1 MLGLIE
7 NFFTKG
13 IAGFSLTRYSLL
25 LLIPLALSAIVHI
38 WNPFGFPSIHND
50 EAHYMRR
57 TMQVLEGLGPQE
69 TSATYASPF
78 DHPYFGQTFLASVL
92 SILGYPD
99 SLTPFDT
106 NFVDIVQSMESLY
119 SIPRIIMGSLAIVDT
134 LLIYLICKR
143 RYDKRIG
150 FMAAILFAV
159 MPIGWMSKRIVL
171 DSIMLPF
178 VLLAIYFALSRVN
191 GSINLRVFADR
202 QARSRGPDSRI
213 IIVLLSGIFLGLA
226 IFTKI
231 PAFTFIPIV
240 GYLVFT
246 NSNRNFK
253 ILGVWFMPVLL
264 IPILWPLYNVLN
276 GTFETWTEGVFW
288 QVGRE
293 GRGMLRSI
301 IPIFQ
306 SDPVLPLL
314 GFVGIVYATSRKDPF
329 PILWLGPFALFHF
342 FVPFIQHFHWLP
354 LIPLLCIFG
363 GYFVVQFLDFVVQRI
378 YPGQHQNGDQT
389 KPAKL
394 VPKYHVSSQNYALAI
409 IIFTLTLF
417 GFISSLALINMNV
430 NSTLIEVNAH
440 IVRLLLPLREIYLVN
455 PDDRPLIMGSGWT
468 QILTWIPEH
477 IYDISHSFRTFT
489 SKNVDLARQLDN
501 VILLIDMRDK
511 EKFAVLEDLAP
522 RDLKLYHYYNDTHVV
537 LEAKDQSDVTRYNVE
552 QYPYGSLREN
562 HAIRNGDWIEIRIR
576 EN

>member
-1 MLGLIE
+1 MLGLGE

-13 IAGFSLTRYSLL
+13 IAGFSVARYSLL
-25 LLIPLALSAIVHI
+25 LLIPLALSAVVHI

-57 TMQVLEGLGPQE
+57 TMQVLEGMGPQE
-69 TSATYASPF
+69 TSETYASPF
-78 DHPYFGQTFLASVL
+78 DHPYFGQTFLAGVL

-99 SLTPFDT
+99 SLTPLDT
-106 NFVDIVQSMESLY
+106 NFADIVKSMESLY

-134 LLIYLICKR
+134 FLIYLICKG

-159 MPIGWMSKRIVL
+159 MPISWMTKRIVL

-178 VLLAIYFALSRVN
+178 VLLALYFALSRAN
-191 GSINLRVFADR
+191 GSINLPPFAGR
-202 QARSRGPDSRI
+202 KAQSCGTESKI
-213 IIVLLSGIFLGLA
+213 IVVLLSGIFLGLA

-253 ILGVWFMPVLL
+253 VLGVWFIPVLL

-276 GTFETWTEGVFW
+276 GTFETWAEGVFW

-306 SDPVLPLL
+306 SDPVLLLL
-314 GFVGIVYATSRKDPF
+314 GFVGIVYATSRKDLF
-329 PILWLGPFALFHF
+329 PVLWLGPFALFHF

-363 GYFVVQFLDFVVQRI
+363 GYFVVQFLDFVGQRI
-378 YPGQHQNGDQT
+378 YPDQYQNGGQP
-389 KPAKL
+389 KPARL
-394 VPKYHVSSQNYALAI
+394 APKYHISSRNYTLAI
-409 IIFTLTLF
+409 IIFTLALF
-417 GFISSLALINMNV
+417 GFISSLALINVNV

-440 IVRLLLPLREIYLVN
+440 IVRLLLPLREIYLLN

-489 SKNVDLARQLDN
+489 SKNVDLARERDH
-501 VILLIDMRDK
+501 VILLVDMRDK

-522 RDLKLYHYYNDTHVV
+522 RDLKLYHYYNETQVF
-537 LEAKDQSDVTRYNVE
+537 LEAKDRSDVTRYNVE

-562 HAIRNGDWIEIRIR
+562 HAIRNGDWIEIRIK

>member
-1 MLGLIE
+1 
-7 NFFTKG
+7 
-13 IAGFSLTRYSLL
+13 
-25 LLIPLALSAIVHI
+25 
-38 WNPFGFPSIHND
+38 
-50 EAHYMRR
+50 
-57 TMQVLEGLGPQE
+57 MQVLEGLGPQE

-99 SLTPFDT
+99 SLTPFGT
-106 NFVDIVQSMESLY
+106 NFADIVQSMESLY

-150 FMAAILFAV
+150 FIAAIFFAV

-178 VLLAIYFALSRVN
+178 ILLSLYFALSLVN
-191 GSINLRVFADR
+191 GRINLQVFAGR
-202 QARSRGPDSRI
+202 KARSRGPDFRI

-253 ILGVWFMPVLL
+253 ALGVWFMPVLL

-276 GTFETWTEGVFW
+276 GTFETWAEGAFW

-306 SDPVLPLL
+306 SDPVLLLL
-314 GFVGIVYATSRKDPF
+314 GFVGIVYATSRKDLF
-329 PILWLGPFALFHF
+329 PVLWLGPFALFHF

-363 GYFVVQFLDFVVQRI
+363 GYFVVQFLDFVAQRI
-378 YPGQHQNGDQT
+378 YPGQYQHGGQI
-389 KPAKL
+389 KPASSA
-394 VPKYHVSSQNYALAI
+394 PKYHISSQNYALAI

-417 GFISSLALINMNV
+417 GFISSVALINMNV

-440 IVRLLLPLREIYLVN
+440 VVRLLLPSRDSYLVN

-477 IYDISHSFRTFT
+477 IYDIPHSFRTFT
-489 SKNVDLARQLDN
+489 SKNVDLARQLDH
-501 VILLIDMRDK
+501 VILLFDMKDK
-511 EKFAVLEDLAP
+511 EKFAVLEDLGP
-522 RDLKLYHYYNDTHVV
+522 RDLKLYHYYNDTQFV
-537 LEAKDQSDVTRYNVE
+537 LDAKDLSDVTRYDTE
-552 QYPYGSLREN
+552 LYPYGSLREN
-562 HAIRNGDWIEIRIR
+562 HAIRNGDWIEIRIK

>member
-1 MLGLIE
+1 MLGLRE
-7 NFFTKG
+7 NFVTKG
-13 IAGFSLTRYSLL
+13 IAVFSVRRYSLL
-25 LLIPLALSAIVHI
+25 LLVPLALSAIVHI

-57 TMQVLEGLGPQE
+57 TMQVLEGMGPQE
-69 TSATYASPF
+69 TSETYASPF

-106 NFVDIVQSMESLY
+106 SFTDIVKSIESLY
-119 SIPRIIMGSLAIVDT
+119 SIPRIIMGSLAVVDT
-134 LLIYLICKR
+134 FLIYLIGKR
-143 RYDKRIG
+143 RYDERIG

-159 MPIGWMSKRIVL
+159 MPISWMSKRIVL

-178 VLLAIYFALSRVN
+178 VLLALYFALSRAN
-191 GSINLRVFADR
+191 GSINLPAFAGKKD
-202 QARSRGPDSRI
+202 RSRGTDSKI
-213 IIVLLSGIFLGLA
+213 IVVLLSGIFLGLA

-253 ILGVWFMPVLL
+253 VLAVWFIPVFL
-264 IPILWPLYNVLN
+264 IPILWPLYNILN

-293 GRGMLRSI
+293 GRGMLRSM

-306 SDPVLPLL
+306 SDPVLLLL
-314 GFVGIVYATSRKDPF
+314 GFVGIVYATSRKDLF
-329 PILWLGPFALFHF
+329 PVLWLSPFVLFHF

-363 GYFVVQFLDFVVQRI
+363 GYFVVQFLDFVGQRI
-378 YPGQHQNGDQT
+378 YPGQYQNGGQP
-389 KPAKL
+389 KPTGYAS
-394 VPKYHVSSQNYALAI
+394 KYNIRSRNYALVI
-409 IIFTLTLF
+409 IIFTFTLF
-417 GFISSLALINMNV
+417 GFISSLSLINMNV

-455 PDDRPLIMGSGWT
+455 HDNKPLIMGSGWT

-489 SKNVDLARQLDN
+489 SKNVDLARERDN
-501 VILLIDMRDK
+501 VILLVDMRDK

-522 RDLKLYHYYNDTHVV
+522 RDLKLYHYYNETQVV
-537 LEAKDQSDVTRYNVE
+537 LEAKDRSDVTRYNVE

-562 HAIRNGDWIEIRIR
+562 HAIRNGDWIEIRIK

>member
-1 MLGLIE
+1 VLGLRE
-7 NFFTKG
+7 NFVTKG
-13 IAGFSLTRYSLL
+13 IAGFSVRRYSLL
-25 LLIPLALSAIVHI
+25 LLVPLALSAIVHI

-57 TMQVLEGLGPQE
+57 TMQVLEGMGPQE
-69 TSATYASPF
+69 TSETYASPF

-99 SLTPFDT
+99 ALTPFDT
-106 NFVDIVQSMESLY
+106 SFTDIVKSMESLY
-119 SIPRIIMGSLAIVDT
+119 SIPRIIMGSLAVVDT
-134 LLIYLICKR
+134 FLIYLIGKR
-143 RYDKRIG
+143 RYDERIG

-159 MPIGWMSKRIVL
+159 MPISWMSKRIVL

-178 VLLAIYFALSRVN
+178 VLLALYFALSRAN
-191 GSINLRVFADR
+191 GSINLPAFAGR
-202 QARSRGPDSRI
+202 KARSRGTNSKI
-213 IIVLLSGIFLGLA
+213 IVVLLSGIFLGLA

-253 ILGVWFMPVLL
+253 ILAVWFIPVFL
-264 IPILWPLYNVLN
+264 IPILWPLYNILN

-293 GRGMLRSI
+293 GRGMLRSM

-306 SDPVLPLL
+306 SDPVLLLL
-314 GFVGIVYATSRKDPF
+314 GFVGIVYATSRKDLF
-329 PILWLGPFALFHF
+329 PVLWLSPFALFHF

-363 GYFVVQFLDFVVQRI
+363 GYFVVQFLDFVGQRI
-378 YPGQHQNGDQT
+378 YPGQYQNGGQP
-389 KPAKL
+389 KPTGYAS
-394 VPKYHVSSQNYALAI
+394 KYNIRSRNYALAI
-409 IIFTLTLF
+409 IIFTFTLF
-417 GFISSLALINMNV
+417 GFISSLSLINMNV

-455 PDDRPLIMGSGWT
+455 HDNKPLIMGSGWT

-489 SKNVDLARQLDN
+489 SKNVDLARERDN
-501 VILLIDMRDK
+501 VILLVDMRDK
-511 EKFAVLEDLAP
+511 EKFVVLEDLAP
-522 RDLKLYHYYNDTHVV
+522 RDLKLYQYYNETQVV
-537 LEAKDQSDVTRYNVE
+537 LEAKDRSDVTRYNVE

-562 HAIRNGDWIEIRIR
+562 HAIRNGDWIEIRIK